1 MGEEDYWSEDFDQE
15 QNCAQKE
22 RIAELQDKVV
32 KSNTGYLT
40 SELLPRDLTMKG
52 ATDCQASVTL
62 RWSPPVITAIRR
74 PRTRPVP
81 SIRAR

>member
-32 KSNTGYLT
+32 KSKIG
-40 SELLPRDLTMKG
+40 DLTLKLAFRVLTMRV
-52 ATDCQASVTL
+52 ATDCQASVPL
-62 RWSPPVITAIRR
+62 RWSPPVITVIRR

-81 SIRAR
+81 SIPAR